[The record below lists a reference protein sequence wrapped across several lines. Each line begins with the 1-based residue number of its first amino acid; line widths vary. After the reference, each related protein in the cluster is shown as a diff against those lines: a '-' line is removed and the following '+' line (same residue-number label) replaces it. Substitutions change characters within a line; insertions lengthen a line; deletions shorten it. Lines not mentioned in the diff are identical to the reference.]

1 MKRRWLR
8 DLRTH
13 GKAVVA
19 PLVPAMADLARAFA
33 ENGHPYLAEPLVTL
47 GDFHA
52 RAFGPLARR
61 GAAFRRTVSDAG
73 LLGIALAG
81 LTRTTEPEALAR
93 LEEVARLH
101 RGDPRL
107 REALDRW
114 SRAWPGSAFAQLVTR
129 VRATWPERAFRPLDD
144 AAQAILERGLLLV
157 ASLPQRR
164 AVLALVN
171 ESWLHPD
178 DAGTHAVLGDAL
190 LELELP
196 PPPWLGPP
204 LASPGTRPREEL
216 VLSLRG
222 PRSQRDARFAELA
235 AWGRSPP
242 VRGLRRLTIDATSG
256 PEPRE
261 VALIFELLDTPLLRD
276 VAVVSLDV
284 PIREIASAFGRRL
297 VAGAR
302 LPVLDLRGYAQ
313 ACLLDADAETVRL
326 RLLDSPSR
334 FHLSRDVAALADVTI
349 AAGRKQLRIESSD
362 LDVVRTMT
370 LPVTSIPVVFAE
382 SAL

>member
-19 PLVPAMADLARAFA
+19 PLVPAMVDLARAFA
-33 ENGHPYLAEPLVTL
+33 ENGHPDLAEPLVTL
-47 GDFHA
+47 ADFHA
-52 RAFGPLARR
+52 RAFAPLPRR
-61 GAAFRRTVSDAG
+61 GTAFRRTVSDAG
-73 LLGIALAG
+73 LLGVALAG

-93 LEEVARLH
+93 LEEAARLH

-114 SRAWPGSAFAQLVTR
+114 SRAWPGSAFAQLVMR
-129 VRATWPERAFRPLDD
+129 VRATWPEREFHPLDD
-144 AAQAILERGLLLV
+144 AARAILARGLALV
-157 ASLPQRR
+157 ATLPRRR
-164 AVLALVN
+164 AVLGLVH

-178 DAGTHAVLGDAL
+178 DAATHAVLGDAL

-204 LASPGTRPREEL
+204 VTSPGTRPSEEL

-222 PRSQRDARFAELA
+222 PRSRRDARIAELA
-235 AWGRSPP
+235 AWGRSSPF
-242 VRGLRRLTIDATSG
+242 RGLRRLTVDATSG
-256 PEPRE
+256 LEPQE

-276 VAVVSLDV
+276 VAVVSLNV
-284 PIREIASAFGRRL
+284 PIREIVSAFGRRL

-302 LPVLDLRGYAQ
+302 LPVLDLRGYAR
-313 ACLLDADAETVRL
+313 ACVLDADAETLRL

-334 FHLSRDVAALADVTI
+334 FHFSRDVAALADIAI

-362 LDVVRTMT
+362 LDVVRTIT
-370 LPVTSIPVVFAE
+370 VPVTRIPVVFAE
-382 SAL
+382 STL